1 MRKCFDGWRPI
12 VGMAAVGALAFSV
25 MAYGAPNVQPAPIS
39 VREGLESVDPAAPAY
54 THLAVV
60 NTESGGGAGTPPVAG
75 VPVYLQV
82 DSCFRG
88 HFFNDDNTYGYGAWW
103 GQARFDCPPGYPLC
117 DARGFTAG
125 DA

>member
-25 MAYGAPNVQPAPIS
+25 MAYGAPNLQKAPIS
-39 VREGLESVDPAAPAY
+39 VREGLVDVDPAAPAY

-60 NTESGGGAGTPPVAG
+60 NTESGGSAGTPQIAG
-75 VPVYLQV
+75 VPVYLQA

-88 HFFNDDNTYGYGAWW
+88 HFFNDDYTYGYGAWW
-103 GQARFDCPPGYPLC
+103 GQARFDCPPGYP
-117 DARGFTAG
+117 
-125 DA
+125 